1 VTGSINQKGDI
12 QVVGGI
18 SEKIEGF
25 YSICKTKGLNG
36 EQGVIIPRKN
46 QRNLVLSDEVND
58 AVRDGKFKI
67 YTVER
72 VEEAIEILTDVKFE
86 EIKKLVKEKLISFS
100 KIQTV
105 SKE

>member
-1 VTGSINQKGDI
+1 M
-12 QVVGGI
+12 
-18 SEKIEGF
+18 
-25 YSICKTKGLNG
+25 
-36 EQGVIIPRKN
+36 
-46 QRNLVLSDEVND
+46 
-58 AVRDGKFKI
+58 RDGKFKI